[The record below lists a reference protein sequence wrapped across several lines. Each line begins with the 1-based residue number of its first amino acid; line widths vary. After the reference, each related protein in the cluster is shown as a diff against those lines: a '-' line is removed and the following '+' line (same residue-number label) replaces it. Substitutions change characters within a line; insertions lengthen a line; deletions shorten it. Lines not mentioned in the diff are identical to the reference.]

1 MIIFVYE
8 FSIRVNNKTRTR
20 TRRCYQKKKKKK
32 ITISDISWELD
43 YLPQYKRARNRL
55 DTSRT
60 RNTRFFP
67 PSFAAII
74 WCDARKARKQK
85 WERTGSIFI
94 ASVTGRA
101 QERRE
106 KRAGS
111 LNDFCRRGEIGP
123 KNNPAARCGSALIRE
138 KPGGGGK
145 VEREAGGAFYAILFH
160 GKQKLYNAIFQRFYC
175 YTCT

>member
-1 MIIFVYE
+1 MTLLGNSTTFLNINERVTG
-8 FSIRVNNKTRTR
+8 SIRHAHETHGFFR
-20 TRRCYQKKKKKK
+20 
-32 ITISDISWELD
+32 
-43 YLPQYKRARNRL
+43 
-55 DTSRT
+55 
-60 RNTRFFP
+60 RNTS
-67 PSFAAII
+67 SFAAII
-74 WCDARKARKQK
+74 WCDARKGRKQK

-138 KPGGGGK
+138 KPGGGGE